1 LTARFINVSK
11 FLQALLISEF
21 PVEKTVLPDEI
32 LGVICRGLAVNSQTM
47 GKNVSPDL
55 VMVGAMLPQIHIAL
69 LKVLD
74 CLIMCCECN
83 LLPYAPVVCKLVLQT
98 LKWTSTK
105 KWAYGIEKPYG
116 QLRIA
121 AYNTLTL
128 WLRTSK
134 CGSCVELISEQLV
147 PVVMQDIWF
156 EKEAVTLNVHSTS
169 SKKQQKGDQN
179 TSEQQGVWNSR
190 KYIPDKKANS
200 KTCRAALQVLQ
211 CLLHSAATFIKP
223 AVHMLL
229 QETTV
234 GLIFDI
240 QRASRAHDFPVP
252 YAEASCRL
260 ELYRL
265 LHTLVLEP
273 HATWP
278 PPTQFAFHMLSEG
291 RSDPSLEVSHF
302 CTAALIAVEKLVHPA
317 SGTLHFSVSL
327 EEMLE
332 LTKRYRQEYST
343 KQKESSSLV
352 VTSEEE
358 EDIQN
363 DVHSSTGSSGS
374 ESVMC
379 HTDNAENSSE
389 EVVVEYDSRMDGED
403 GDETDEYEKEEI
415 SKNELG
421 TVESEESD
429 SSMENMV
436 SQSCG
441 LSEMLSKT
449 NDKQKVLVT
458 KTRESEEDLQHK
470 EAESESVI
478 QIRGENYT
486 HTDVGVCEKVVSKHY
501 SSRTD
506 SKILLVSCVRCDQEP
521 SVVNSTDSRKSI
533 YTSPDLA
540 NEGKLFSDE
549 QQKINTEHKGDERNK
564 CEKGNKDITA
574 STDISAAG
582 KSILVTENDK
592 DRQDNGVVRIVQ
604 EDDDC
609 EPNSK
614 RMKLRSTES
623 PKKRYKSGAE
633 TSDSNVK
640 DCTAVPITMNG
651 KEEQQ
656 VHGVGQDPELLTEEE
671 MLRSFVDAVTE

>member
-1 LTARFINVSK
+1 MYT
-11 FLQALLISEF
+11 EF
-21 PVEKTVLPDEI
+21 
-32 LGVICRGLAVNSQTM
+32 S
-47 GKNVSPDL
+47 
-55 VMVGAMLPQIHIAL
+55 H
-69 LKVLD
+69 
-74 CLIMCCECN
+74 
-83 LLPYAPVVCKLVLQT
+83 
-98 LKWTSTK
+98 
-105 KWAYGIEKPYG
+105 
-116 QLRIA
+116 
-121 AYNTLTL
+121 
-128 WLRTSK
+128 
-134 CGSCVELISEQLV
+134 
-147 PVVMQDIWF
+147 
-156 EKEAVTLNVHSTS
+156 
-169 SKKQQKGDQN
+169 
-179 TSEQQGVWNSR
+179 
-190 KYIPDKKANS
+190 
-200 KTCRAALQVLQ
+200 
-211 CLLHSAATFIKP
+211 
-223 AVHMLL
+223 
-229 QETTV
+229 
-234 GLIFDI
+234 
-240 QRASRAHDFPVP
+240 
-252 YAEASCRL
+252 
-260 ELYRL
+260 
-265 LHTLVLEP
+265 
-273 HATWP
+273 
-278 PPTQFAFHMLSEG
+278 FAFH
-291 RSDPSLEVSHF
+291 SLFFQVSHF

-358 EDIQN
+358 EEDIQN

-379 HTDNAENSSE
+379 YTDNAENSSE
-389 EVVVEYDSRMDGED
+389 EIVVEYDSRMEGED
-403 GDETDEYEKEEI
+403 GDETDEYEEEEI

-421 TVESEESD
+421 TIESAESD
-429 SSMENMV
+429 SSTENMV

-458 KTRESEEDLQHK
+458 ETRGSDEDLHHK

-486 HTDVGVCEKVVSKHY
+486 HTDVEVCEKDVSKHY

-506 SKILLVSCVRCDQEP
+506 DKILLVSCVRCDQEP

-540 NEGKLFSDE
+540 NEGKLLSDQ
-549 QQKINTEHKGDERNK
+549 QQKINTEHKGDKSNK

-574 STDISAAG
+574 STDISATG
-582 KSILVTENDK
+582 KSLLVTENEE

-614 RMKLRSTES
+614 RMKLCSTES
-623 PKKRYKSGAE
+623 PKKHYKSGAE
-633 TSDSNVK
+633 TSDSNVQ

-651 KEEQQ
+651 KEKQQ